1 MKTKGMGI
9 ALLSAAALL
18 GGAAA
23 QAAELSWTYAEVGY
37 NKADAA
43 DDFETDAYDIKGSVG
58 FAGIWHASLDY
69 LDGTADN
76 SGSGNNDL
84 DFDGFRLVVGAHPQ
98 LTPNTQLVTDL
109 TYFDYDYDGGEGATG
124 NSDGYGVGLGLRH
137 SLTDKVEL
145 LGEIWYTDGSVD
157 QDGGSSDDYSD
168 TTVQLAARYNWTPAI
183 STGVSVD
190 LGGTLGAGTSSLS
203 SSSGGDVIRFDA
215 RWSFGGGVDGLS
227 DSY

>member
-23 QAAELSWTYAEVGY
+23 QAAELPWTYAEFGY
-37 NKADAA
+37 NKADAS
-43 DDFETDAYDIKGSVG
+43 DDDETDAYDLKASVG
-58 FAGIWHASLDY
+58 FANIWHASLDY
-69 LDGTADN
+69 LDGTSDN
-76 SGSGNNDL
+76 AGSGNNDL

-109 TYFDYDYDGGEGATG
+109 TYFDYDYDGGEGFG
-124 NSDGYGVGLGLRH
+124 GSSDGYGIGLGLRH

-157 QDGGSSDDYSD
+157 FDGGGSEDYSD
-168 TTVQLAARYNWTPAI
+168 TTVQLSARYNWTPAI
-183 STGVSVD
+183 STGVTVD
-190 LGGTLGAGTSSLS
+190 LGGTLGAGNS
-203 SSSGGDVIRFDA
+203 SSFSSVGDVIRFDA
-215 RWSFGGGVDGLS
+215 RWSFLGGLS
-227 DSY
+227 K